1 MYKKKKCGVS
11 NWNCGTKLSFLLIIH
26 LFSLIHF
33 HWNEKKKKEK
43 REDTRNAKQISNII
57 FR

>member
-1 MYKKKKCGVS
+1 MYKKRKCEVS

-33 HWNEKKKKEK
+33 HWNEKKKKKKEK
-43 REDTRNAKQISNII
+43 IQEMQSK
-57 FR
+57 